1 MRTSRPSKETAS
13 LLQALSPPT
22 RRQTRSSSRTNVLQR
37 FAFNAGPND
46 HAETGPTIMGGPS
59 QQSDG
64 DDTSSLSS
72 VDTVDIE
79 DILEPPLKKRKSNP
93 SSPSAQRTTRTPGKT
108 LTKREAVEVESA
120 KPKSRRAPARKIKGE
135 DGSIKM
141 EPPSNWDT
149 IYSMVKKMR
158 ENNPTAPV
166 DTMGCAELYW
176 RSSSPRDKR
185 FQTLIALMLSSQTK
199 DTVTAVAMQRLHTE
213 LGDGRA
219 PAEDPIIKKEE
230 QEDHD
235 VKSSQPLRDS
245 TLNLE
250 NILAVSPVKLNEL
263 IRTVGFHNNKTKY
276 IKAAA
281 EILRDQYNSD
291 IPSTAEELMKLPGV
305 GPKMAYLCMSAA
317 WGKDEGIGVDVH
329 VHRITNLWGWHK
341 TKTPEETRM
350 ALESW
355 LPRDKW
361 HEINKLLVGLGQTV
375 CLPVGRRCGECDLAG
390 TKLCKSEVRGLL
402 SKKNAGVKL
411 KDEVLKDDHSVSGG
425 AKVKSY
431 TPWPSRRGA
440 SFGLPIVMDES
451 LLQRHRKGS
460 LVKPL
465 DPDEESFFA
474 LCKSL
479 STVKPSSEG
488 SDSNSK
494 GADAENDTTS
504 MSASKKAG
512 KSLCQLPENVKIRI
526 LEYMGLVRPCL
537 IDITAEA
544 HRAKQAADH
553 TCDLRNVWHTR
564 GNWATRAGR
573 PCDHPRLPTEVLMV
587 SREFREDLGALF
599 WAHNRFSFVLTNV
612 NDWDCFFN
620 AIDWAAED
628 VRYLHIEMR
637 TWDNRFI
644 KPGTQRN
651 LLRLWSRFCRYAAQD
666 MVNLRYFS
674 LKCRVKDMPVALK
687 IMSAMD
693 PFPTLAH
700 CAFHFSHV
708 PEEDICPV
716 VKRNALRLTGNL
728 GEGRAFRYFDLPKEV
743 QLIVLEFLLVNQW
756 DPYLAPEGRESGIVT
771 FLDRKALRV
780 NEARPLTC
788 CGTCSPLQA
797 GCFCGARQT
806 AYSTTCSCFS
816 SPVKYFLVS
825 RAFYE
830 DARRIFFAMNRFAFV
845 EEDPD
850 LMMGFMN
857 GIPTSSFMMLRHLV
871 FKFPPMHRHP
881 AKPSHKPHEDSAMVS
896 WSVLRRF
903 IREHFE
909 LSRLS
914 LTIVDLGTKASSWAN
929 AATSRNKYMRK
940 LLEAF
945 QDLRGLREFRV
956 YLADDRSFELV
967 AERLVLGREATKRP
981 LDFTFPFVENE
992 P

>member
-1 MRTSRPSKETAS
+1 MRTSRTSKETTS

-22 RRQTRSSSRTNVLQR
+22 RRQTRSSSRANVLQR
-37 FAFNAGPND
+37 FAFNAGANG
-46 HAETGPTIMGGPS
+46 HTETAPTITGAQS

-72 VDTVDIE
+72 ADTVDIE
-79 DILEPPLKKRKSNP
+79 DILEPPLKKRKSSP
-93 SSPSAQRTTRTPGKT
+93 SSLSTKSTTRAPGKT
-108 LTKREAVEVESA
+108 VTKREAVKVESA
-120 KPKSRRAPARKIKGE
+120 KPKSRRAPARKIKGD
-135 DGSIKM
+135 DGSIKI
-141 EPPSNWDT
+141 EPPSNWET

-213 LGDGRA
+213 LGDGKA
-219 PAEDPIIKKEE
+219 PAEDPIVKKEE
-230 QEDHD
+230 QEDID
-235 VKSSQPLRDS
+235 LKSSQPLRDS

-250 NILAVSPVKLNEL
+250 NILAVSPERLNEL

-390 TKLCKSEVRGLL
+390 TKLCKSE
-402 SKKNAGVKL
+402 
-411 KDEVLKDDHSVSGG
+411 
-425 AKVKSY
+425 
-431 TPWPSRRGA
+431 
-440 SFGLPIVMDES
+440 
-451 LLQRHRKGS
+451 KG
-460 LVKPL
+460 
-465 DPDEESFFA
+465 
-474 LCKSL
+474 
-479 STVKPSSEG
+479 
-488 SDSNSK
+488 
-494 GADAENDTTS
+494 
-504 MSASKKAG
+504 G
-512 KSLCQLPENVKIRI
+512 KSLCQLPEKVKLRI
-526 LEYMGLVRPCL
+526 LEYIGLVRPCL
-537 IDITAEA
+537 IEITAEA
-544 HRAKQAADH
+544 HRVKQAADH
-553 TCDLRNVWHTR
+553 TCATRNLFHTR
-564 GNWATRAGR
+564 GIWSTCAGR
-573 PCDHPRLPTEVLMV
+573 LCDHPRLPTEVLMV

-599 WAHNRFSFVLTNV
+599 WSHNRFSFILTNL

-620 AIDWAAED
+620 AVDWAAED
-628 VRYLHIEMR
+628 VRYLHVEMR

-644 KPGTQRN
+644 KPGAQRN
-651 LLRLWSRFCRYAAQD
+651 LLRLWSRFCRYAALE

-674 LKCRVKDMPVALK
+674 LKCRVKDMAVALK

-693 PFPTLAH
+693 PFPALSQ
-700 CAFHFSHV
+700 CAFHFSHN
-708 PEEDICPV
+708 PEEDIRPV

-728 GEGRAFRYFDLPKEV
+728 GESLTFPYFDLPKEV
-743 QLIVLEFLLVNQW
+743 QLIILEFLL
-756 DPYLAPEGRESGIVT
+756 S
-771 FLDRKALRV
+771 
-780 NEARPLTC
+780 RPLTC

-797 GCFCGARQT
+797 ACFCRARQT

-816 SPVKYFLVS
+816 SPVRYFLVS

-830 DARRIFFAMNRFAFV
+830 DARRIFFTMSRFAFV

-857 GIPTSSFMMLRHLV
+857 SIPTSSFMLIRHLV
-871 FKFPPMHRHP
+871 FKFPAMHRHP

-914 LTIVDLGTKASSWAN
+914 LTIVDLGTRSSSWRN
-929 AATSRNKYMRK
+929 AAPHRNKYVRK

-956 YLADDRSFELV
+956 FLEDDQSYEV
-967 AERLVLGREATKRP
+967 TAERLVMGRAVARRP
-981 LDFTFPFVENE
+981 LDFKFPFVENGH
-992 P
+992 